1 MTIRADIQS
10 LAPGALIELFQLDID
25 GETYRWH
32 GGTNDLAASVT
43 WQGHVYTMWPV
54 EATGFEWRGNGAL
67 PRPTLR
73 VANGGGLISALARA
87 HADLVGGVVTR
98 RRTFARYLDAVNF
111 PGGVNPTADPNAA
124 LPNEVWF
131 VERKSGEG
139 DVFLEFELGAA
150 CDVQGVRIP
159 RRQVVQNVC
168 PWRYRGADCGYV
180 GGAVA
185 KADDT
190 ATADINLD
198 ACGKRLA
205 SCKLRFGEYAE
216 LPFGGFPAAGLI
228 R

>member
-10 LAPGALIELFQLDID
+10 LVPGALLEMFQLDID

-32 GGTNDLAASVT
+32 GGTNDLSASVT

-54 EATGFEWRGNGAL
+54 EATGFEWRGNGTL

-124 LPNEVWF
+124 LPTEVWF
-131 VERKSGEG
+131 VERKSGES

-168 PWRYRGADCGYV
+168 TWRYRGADCGFT

-190 ATADINLD
+190 ATTDINLD

-205 SCKLRFGEYAE
+205 SCELRFGTTAE
-216 LPFGGFPAAGLI
+216 LPFGGFPAAGLT